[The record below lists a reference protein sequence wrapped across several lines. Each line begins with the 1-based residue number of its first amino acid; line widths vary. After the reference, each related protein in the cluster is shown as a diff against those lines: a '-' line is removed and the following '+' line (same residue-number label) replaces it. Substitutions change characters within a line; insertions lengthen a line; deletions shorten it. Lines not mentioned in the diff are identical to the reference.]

1 MKIRFCGAAKEV
13 TGSCHMIT
21 LDDGF
26 KLLLDCGMFQGENN
40 DELNRQWFFKA
51 NEIDA
56 VVLSH
61 AHIDHCGRIPKLAKD
76 GFEGNIFCTPA
87 TRDLA
92 AIMLMDSA
100 RNQMLCTKI
109 KSSRRTKT
117 IVANWYNRC
126 IPSRMQAGS
135 CVSL

>member
-76 GFEGNIFCTPA
+76 GFEGNIFCTTA

-100 RNQMLCTKI
+100 KI
-109 KSSRRTKT
+109 QESD
-117 IVANWYNRC
+117 AMYEN
-126 IPSRMQAGS
+126 
-135 CVSL
+135 

>member
-61 AHIDHCGRIPKLAKD
+61 AHIDHCGRIPSWQKTVLK
-76 GFEGNIFCTPA
+76 
-87 TRDLA
+87 
-92 AIMLMDSA
+92 AIYFVLLLPGTLQ
-100 RNQMLCTKI
+100 R
-109 KSSRRTKT
+109 
-117 IVANWYNRC
+117 
-126 IPSRMQAGS
+126 S
-135 CVSL
+135 C